1 MPERRLSTI
10 EILLHKLIAAKPIS
24 LLNSRL
30 LHRLDTVMYQLTGGR
45 TTLTVLLSGLPMVTL
60 TTTGAKSGLPRT
72 LPLLYIR
79 DAAHPAI
86 VVVIASNWGKPHSP
100 AWYHNLKA
108 NPRARGAIDG
118 KTIEYLAHEAIGEE
132 YDYFWQLA
140 LNTYAGYAVYKA
152 RASNRHIPVM
162 VLTPV

>member
-1 MPERRLSTI
+1 MPERRLSDMKVR
-10 EILLHKLIAAKPIS
+10 LHKLMAAQPIS
-24 LLNSRL
+24 LFNARA
-30 LHRLDTVMYQLTGGR
+30 LHRLDAVIYRVTGGR
-45 TTLTVLLSGLPMVTL
+45 TTLLALLSGLPVVIL

-79 DAAHPAI
+79 DAAPCEN
-86 VVVIASNWGKPHSP
+86 VVLVASNWGKPHSP
-100 AWYHNLKA
+100 AWYYNLKA
-108 NPRARGAIDG
+108 NPRARGIIDG
-118 KTIEYLAHEAIGEE
+118 KTVEYLAHEATGEE

-140 LNTYAGYAVYKA
+140 LNTYAGYGVYRM